1 MKAIRRQIIGANSLI
16 SPPRWLTKLD
26 QKIRFIIVGGAGT
39 SIAWLVYNLL
49 YLTLPFEPKAIIA
62 WIICYIYSVAQ
73 NHTLHRN
80 LTFFTTDNKYF
91 PELFRAYLAYSLGLF
106 VSTANHAFL
115 TQEYEISHQLSWIV
129 STLLSI
135 ICNYIMLRF
144 FVFKAN
150 KTPSINSN

>member
-1 MKAIRRQIIGANSLI
+1 MMRTITGQIFGADSLI

-26 QKIRFIIVGGAGT
+26 QKIRFIIVGGVGT

-49 YLTLPFEPKAIIA
+49 YLALPFEPKAIIA
-62 WIICYIYSVAQ
+62 WVICYIYSVAQ

-80 LTFFTTDNKYF
+80 FTFFTTDNQYL
-91 PELFRAYLAYSLGLF
+91 PELLRAYIAYSLGLF

-115 TQEYEISHQLSWIV
+115 IQEYDISHQLSWIV

-135 ICNYIMLRF
+135 FCNYIMLRF
-144 FVFKAN
+144 FVFKVS
-150 KTPSINSN
+150 KTPAI